1 MVPTRKQIGRK
12 CNRIDGPDTKP
23 SSHRSV
29 SFDEDAKKK
38 IHWSKDRLQKIM
50 LGKVDIHMW
59 KGENSFLFL
68 APFPALYKNQLQID
82 QRP

>member
-38 IHWSKDRLQKIM
+38 KKYTGVKTDFK
-50 LGKVDIHMW
+50 K
-59 KGENSFLFL
+59 
-68 APFPALYKNQLQID
+68 
-82 QRP
+82 